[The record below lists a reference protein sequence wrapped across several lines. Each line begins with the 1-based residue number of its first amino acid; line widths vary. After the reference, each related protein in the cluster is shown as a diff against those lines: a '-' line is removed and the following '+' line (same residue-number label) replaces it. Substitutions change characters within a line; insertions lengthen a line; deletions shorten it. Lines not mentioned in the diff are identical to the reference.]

1 MKACPAPAA
10 MKCASTVGNCVSGVG
25 NACCLAN
32 GAGGA
37 YLMNQNTFGLVLTM
51 SDSMGRSFFAPP
63 LGHRFR
69 GRSAF
74 RGVVFHDFLTG
85 VCAQCVVSA
94 EPIPDN
100 RTE

>member
-63 LGHRFR
+63 LG
-69 GRSAF
+69 
-74 RGVVFHDFLTG
+74 TG
-85 VCAQCVVSA
+85 SA
-94 EPIPDN
+94 EGVLSGGSFFTIS
-100 RTE
+100 